1 MKTIAAISTPQAAGG
16 IAMIRMSGE
25 EALQIAESV
34 FTAYNGTKVT
44 EMRGYTCAYGM
55 ISDAGEQLDD
65 VVLTVFRAPHSYT
78 GEDTVEITCHGGIY
92 LTNTI
97 LHLLLRHGAAP
108 ASAGEFTKRAFLNG
122 KLSLSQAEAVMDVIA
137 ADGQTALRQAN
148 LAKAGRLGRQMRE
161 ATDELIGIL
170 SALAYWLDDAEE
182 FPPELENHRLS
193 TQIRAIHEKLS
204 AMLAHYQ
211 DGKIL
216 RGGIRTVLLGL
227 PNAGKSSVMNW
238 LCGMRRSIVTSIAGT
253 TRDVVTEHVKIG
265 EFTLLLSDTAGIRE
279 TENEIE
285 AIGIAQAMETLD
297 TADLVLYVVDA
308 SLGLTEN
315 DRAMLRQCANRKLI
329 LLWNKNDLTD
339 INPPETDF
347 STVCCSAI
355 LDEPTDLLKDT
366 LKNLFPQANIGQP
379 VIMNERQFSLLNE
392 AISHVSAAEDL
403 LSAGGE
409 PDLISVDLEIAA
421 KLLSEIEGVNVTQET
436 IDGVFSRFCV
446 GK

>member
-1 MKTIAAISTPQAAGG
+1 
-16 IAMIRMSGE
+16 
-25 EALQIAESV
+25 
-34 FTAYNGTKVT
+34 
-44 EMRGYTCAYGM
+44 
-55 ISDAGEQLDD
+55 
-65 VVLTVFRAPHSYT
+65 
-78 GEDTVEITCHGGIY
+78 
-92 LTNTI
+92 
-97 LHLLLRHGAAP
+97 
-108 ASAGEFTKRAFLNG
+108 
-122 KLSLSQAEAVMDVIA
+122 MDVIA

-182 FPPELENHRLS
+182 LPPELENDRLS

-347 STVCCSAI
+347 PTVCCSAI

-366 LKNLFPQANIGQP
+366 LKNLFPQANFGQP